1 VLVAL
6 DPRSGALSV
15 IWIIGLYAIL
25 AGVTRLVLA
34 YRMRGTETKV
44 QTAFQP
50 SQGHS

>member
-1 VLVAL
+1 
-6 DPRSGALSV
+6 
-15 IWIIGLYAIL
+15 
-25 AGVTRLVLA
+25 VLA